1 MEIKIVLNLRSELLL
16 ISILTTLIGILFLAI
31 NAKRNRVTYLF
42 GVFQFAALLW
52 SIFEFLEVY
61 SGDTKSKWLV
71 TQLKFFPI
79 SFVGA
84 IWLIFS
90 LYYSEQKILKNKKT
104 IPVLLFTPIIF
115 YIFCVTNNYHYLYFN
130 VFNFNVTGFGYIFWM
145 HVIESYIYVLIGI
158 VLLIKQNF
166 KLSKDTK
173 QIFISIAMIVPLIIN
188 ILHVIKVIYTP
199 FDVTPLFFP
208 LSMTI
213 FAIATY
219 RMNFLNILPFAYK
232 RIFENL
238 EEAVIV
244 VDNQNKIINF
254 NEIFKNTFS
263 KKYEFNIDT
272 DFNIFT
278 QSMRLNTKNNHAIE
292 KSLRILEGHEGLLFD
307 GEIELDIPQKRV
319 FQLKVRRIFD
329 NNKELAGRCILFQD
343 ITEYKELIEDVEYKN
358 EELTAI
364 NEELTTVNEEL
375 NKYLSIV
382 EELTLSKE
390 RNRIAREVHDTL
402 GHSLTMIM
410 MITKIIKA
418 NLSEDKRV
426 DAVKRLVDVEEISQN
441 ALSEIR
447 NSIKGLR
454 QEEENSRDIVYAIE
468 KIIKYSSSSNVKIGL
483 AIMGQEYYPDV
494 LNSRN
499 IEKLVEISSK
509 VCREAVTNAIRHG
522 KAGEISIFL
531 KFCNDKIKI
540 YILDNGNGCQSIK
553 KGYGLMGMEERVKEA
568 AGTIAFGAGGEMGF
582 NIHIELPLEG

>member
-1 MEIKIVLNLRSELLL
+1 MEINIVLNLRSELLL
-16 ISILTTLIGILFLAI
+16 LSIATTLIVILCLAI
-31 NAKRNRVTYLF
+31 NARRNRVTYLF
-42 GVFQFAALLW
+42 AVFQFVALLW
-52 SIFEFLEVY
+52 SIFELLEVY
-61 SGDTKSKWLV
+61 SYDTQSKWLV

-79 SFVGA
+79 SFVGV

-90 LYYSEQKILKNKKT
+90 LYYAEHRILKNKWT
-104 IPVLLFTPIIF
+104 IPILLFSPVVF
-115 YIFCVTNNYHYLYFN
+115 YIFCITNNFHHLYFN
-130 VFNFNVTGFGYIFWM
+130 VFNFSVTGFGYVFWI
-145 HVIESYIYVLIGI
+145 HIIESYIYVLIGI
-158 VLLIKQNF
+158 ILLFKHNF
-166 KLSKDTK
+166 KLHKSTR
-173 QIFISIAMIVPLIIN
+173 QIFISIAMLVPLIIN
-188 ILHVIKVIYTP
+188 LLHIIKVIHTP

-213 FAIATY
+213 FAVATY
-219 RMNFLNILPFAYK
+219 RMNFLNVMPFAYK
-232 RIFENL
+232 KIFDNL

-263 KKYEFNIDT
+263 EKYKFNIDM
-272 DFNIFT
+272 DFNTFI
-278 QSMRLNTKNNHAIE
+278 QSLRLNSKNSHTIE
-292 KSLRILEGHEGLLFD
+292 NSFRILEGYEDLLLD
-307 GEIELDIPQKRV
+307 SEIELNTPQKRV

-329 NNKELAGRCILFQD
+329 KNKELAGRCILFLD

-358 EELTAI
+358 EELTAF

-375 NKYLSIV
+375 NKYLSVV

-418 NLSEDKRV
+418 NLAEDKKA
-426 DAVKRLVDVEEISQN
+426 DAVKRLSDVEEISQN

-468 KIIKYSSSSNVKIGL
+468 KIIKYSSSSNVSINL

-494 LNSRN
+494 VNSRN

-522 KAGEISIFL
+522 KAGEINIFL
-531 KFCNDKIKI
+531 RFGNDKIKL
-540 YILDNGNGCQSIK
+540 YILDNGKGCQSIN
-553 KGYGLMGMEERVKEA
+553 KGYGLTGMEERIKEV
-568 AGTIAFGAGGEMGF
+568 AGTIAFGTGGEMGF
-582 NIHIELPLEG
+582 NIHIELPLEV